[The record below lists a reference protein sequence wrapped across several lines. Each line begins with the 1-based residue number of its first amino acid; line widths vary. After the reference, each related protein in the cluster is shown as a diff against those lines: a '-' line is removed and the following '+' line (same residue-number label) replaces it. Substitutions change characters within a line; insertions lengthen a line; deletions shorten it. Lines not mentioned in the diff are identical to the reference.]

1 MNDDRILLEQM
12 VFFGYH
18 GHAAAER
25 ELGQRFVVD
34 VELGLDLSDAGRSD
48 DLADTVNYVG
58 IYDAVQSVVT
68 GPPCNLLETVAQRI
82 ADAVLKDQRIR
93 WAGVR
98 VAKPGVAIPGVL
110 QGTAVQIRRSR
121 ES

>member
-1 MNDDRILLEQM
+1 
-12 VFFGYH
+12 
-18 GHAAAER
+18 
-25 ELGQRFVVD
+25 
-34 VELGLDLSDAGRSD
+34 
-48 DLADTVNYVG
+48 
-58 IYDAVQSVVT
+58 
-68 GPPCNLLETVAQRI
+68 PPCNLLETVAQRI